1 VEDWHSQQN
10 LKTDIYKERVNEFL
24 LDKNIRKISIIKNDG
39 NLSIVLEQL
48 HLGKQNILLQIH
60 VLLIVFCNSLLL
72 RIWIKIKSKI

>member
-1 VEDWHSQQN
+1 MEDWHSQQN